1 MEEGP
6 NKSFIRWGAEDL
18 DPAGPVDRPVPPDS
32 DGDADGVPLLWLEP
46 TASLPPDAPS
56 GFDDVPLFFNQPGEP
71 SAAPSAEPEEE
82 TSKDEPFDRPDAHK
96 VGILGGKGVGK
107 SYLFQAMV
115 YRTYAGLQSGA
126 LTYYLERDG
135 IHLFKAVGGEGHGK
149 RELTETGLA
158 SALNRVEFIRKYQSW
173 QRLST
178 TRKEEQQWYRL
189 RLLLRTGWLG
199 RTQSAMDVEFFEGS
213 GEGFFELQTV
223 SHEDRALWTKAY
235 QNAGVMVF
243 CLPIWAAFPSEHLT
257 DEDWN
262 HRDALL
268 RGFEQVVQNYLDM
281 RRREE
286 TRLPVSSILALTMS
300 DDRRS
305 ALRMLYD
312 RWISPYLDSP
322 HTYLKQMRKGRG
334 VARYLN
340 NARRISERLQEEF
353 AAARDPRVTAIPQS
367 LDFGRGR
374 PWIVALSATE
384 GSRLDDLERRF
395 PNPDDPARLAEA
407 RRGAPTPVHVELPLL
422 LALCERE
429 NALM

>member
-1 MEEGP
+1 MDEES
-6 NKSFIRWGAEDL
+6 KRTTIQWGDDDL
-18 DPAGPVDRPVPPDS
+18 PTVDLEVPSSLLD
-32 DGDADGVPLLWLEP
+32 DGDAAP
-46 TASLPPDAPS
+46 ASLPLLFPEPALVEVPVAEFVAP
-56 GFDDVPLFFNQPGEP
+56 V
-71 SAAPSAEPEEE
+71 APP
-82 TSKDEPFDRPDAHK
+82 TKDEPFDRPDAHK

-107 SYLFQAMV
+107 SYLFQSMV
-115 YRTYAGLQSGA
+115 YRTYAGVQAGA

-135 IHLFKAVGGEGHGK
+135 IHLFKAAGDVGEG
-149 RELTETGLA
+149 RRQLTDTGA
-158 SALNRVEFIRKYQSW
+158 AITLNRVEFIRKYQNW
-173 QRLST
+173 ERLST
-178 TRKEEQQWYRL
+178 TRKAEQQWYRL

-223 SHEDRALWTKAY
+223 NAEDRALWTRAY

-243 CLPIWAAFPSEHLT
+243 CLPIWAAFPNEHLS
-257 DEDWN
+257 DEDWAY
-262 HRDALL
+262 RDALL

-281 RRREE
+281 RRRENVQ
-286 TRLPVSSILALTMS
+286 RPVSSILALTMS

-305 ALRMLYD
+305 ALRTLYE
-312 RWISPYLDSP
+312 RWIAPYLDSP
-322 HTYLKQMRKGRG
+322 HTYLKQMRRGAG
-334 VARYLN
+334 VARYIN
-340 NARRISERLQEEF
+340 NARKISENLHDEF

-384 GSRLDDLERRF
+384 GARLDDLERRF
-395 PNPDDPARLAEA
+395 PDPDAPARLAEV
-407 RRGAPTPVHVELPLL
+407 RRIAPTPVHVELPLL

>member
-1 MEEGP
+1 MDEGD
-6 NKSFIRWGAEDL
+6 NESFIRWGTEALDSAASPTPPDPH
-18 DPAGPVDRPVPPDS
+18 DPAAGAPFSWPDTMTSPRPNDS
-32 DGDADGVPLLWLEP
+32 ANG
-46 TASLPPDAPS
+46 
-56 GFDDVPLFFNQPGEP
+56 DDVPLGVDEFEDL
-71 SAAPSAEPEEE
+71 APVVASTEIDD
-82 TSKDEPFDRPDAHK
+82 TSGDEPFDRPDAHK

-135 IHLFKAVGGEGHGK
+135 IHLFKAAGGEGHGK
-149 RELTETGLA
+149 RELTETGVA

-173 QRLST
+173 LRLST

-189 RLLLRTGWLG
+189 RLLLRSGWLG
-199 RTQSAMDVEFFEGS
+199 RKQSAMDVEFFEGS

-223 SHEDRALWTKAY
+223 NHEDRALWTKAY

-243 CLPIWAAFPSEHLT
+243 CLPIWAAFPNEHLT

-268 RGFEQVVQNYLDM
+268 RGFEQVVQNYRDM
-281 RRREE
+281 CRREE

-322 HTYLKQMRKGRG
+322 HTYLKQMRKGQG
-334 VARYLN
+334 VACYLN
-340 NARRISERLQEEF
+340 NARRISESLHEEF

>member
-1 MEEGP
+1 MDEGP
-6 NKSFIRWGAEDL
+6 NQSPIQWEDEGLPTDAIEAPAVVL
-18 DPAGPVDRPVPPDS
+18 DDGDTAPGPWPVALPSPPPPDLPS
-32 DGDADGVPLLWLEP
+32 PP
-46 TASLPPDAPS
+46 PPDLPS
-56 GFDDVPLFFNQPGEP
+56 PVEEP
-71 SAAPSAEPEEE
+71 S
-82 TSKDEPFDRPDAHK
+82 DVEPFDRPDAHK

-115 YRTYAGLQSGA
+115 YRTYAGMQSGA

-135 IHLFKAVGGEGHGK
+135 IHLFKAAGGEGQG
-149 RELTETGLA
+149 RRQLTDTGA
-158 SALNRVEFIRKYQSW
+158 AMALNRVDFIRKYQNW

-189 RLLLRTGWLG
+189 RMLLRSGWLG
-199 RTQSAMDVEFFEGS
+199 GTQSAMDVEFFEGS

-223 SHEDRALWTKAY
+223 DREDRALWTRAY
-235 QNAGVMVF
+235 QNAGVMIF
-243 CLPIWAAFPSEHLT
+243 CLPIWAAFPSGELT
-257 DEDWN
+257 DQDWSD
-262 HRDALL
+262 RDALL

-281 RRREE
+281 RRRENA
-286 TRLPVSSILALTMS
+286 RQPVSSILALTMS

-305 ALRMLYD
+305 ALRTLYD

-322 HTYLKQMRKGRG
+322 HTYLRQMRRGTG
-334 VARYLN
+334 VARYIN
-340 NARRISERLQEEF
+340 NARKISESLHEEF

-374 PWIVALSATE
+374 PWVVALSATE
-384 GSRLDDLERRF
+384 GARLDDLERRF

-407 RRGAPTPVHVELPLL
+407 RHAAPTPAHVELPLL